1 MRGLFLWTVAIFSIS
16 TAASAV
22 VGKAPAVA
30 EPSAAASANE
40 EAAPVA
46 EPSSAPSVNLVA
58 MPVAKPSIASADCT
72 SPQELTLCIGRNRE
86 RLRQPAAAREDCLP
100 FTDSPQELTLC
111 IRRNRDRLRQ
121 PVRPPVVPEGWRL
134 PRWLR

>member
-1 MRGLFLWTVAIFSIS
+1 MRGLLLWTVAIFSIS

-22 VGKAPAVA
+22 VGKAPTVA

-58 MPVAKPSIASADCT
+58 MPAAKPSTAREDCLPFT
-72 SPQELTLCIGRNRE
+72 ASPQDLTLCIRRNRE
-86 RLRQPAAAREDCLP
+86 RLRQP
-100 FTDSPQELTLC
+100 
-111 IRRNRDRLRQ
+111 
-121 PVRPPVVPEGWRL
+121 VRPAVVRQGWRL
-134 PRWLR
+134 PRWFR